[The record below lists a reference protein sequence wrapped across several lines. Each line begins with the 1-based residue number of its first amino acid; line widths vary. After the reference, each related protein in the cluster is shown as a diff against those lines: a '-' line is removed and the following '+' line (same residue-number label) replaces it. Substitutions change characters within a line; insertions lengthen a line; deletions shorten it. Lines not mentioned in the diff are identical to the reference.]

1 MVRYEDRLYLMWC
14 PGEVPEGERVRLETS
29 GEYVLEA
36 VASIEEHRPS
46 QLAEEQPELHQELA
60 RLDSKLQLVLELVAQ
75 MRGGDMKA
83 ETMSRGFLVFA
94 ADRIEFETLGESV
107 EAGQEGVLKVVL
119 HPSIPEPLGVPGRV
133 TDVGE
138 QAGRQMAVLEPV
150 ERHWSYREALS
161 RHVFRHHRRQVAAA
175 RRAGTS
181 PTTAE

>member
-60 RLDSKLQLVLELVAQ
+60 RLDSKLQLLLELVAQ
-75 MRGGDMKA
+75 MRGGDTKPD
-83 ETMSRGFLVFA
+83 TGPRKFLVLA
-94 ADRIEFETLGESV
+94 ADRIEFETLGEAV

-119 HPSIPEPLGVPGRV
+119 HPSIPEPLGIPGRV

-150 ERHWSYREALS
+150 EQRWAYREALS

-175 RRAGTS
+175 RRAGK
-181 PTTAE
+181 PPAESE